1 MIEFSIILT
10 QQNDFL
16 FQANHPAANDQAA
29 VAIEAEQVL
38 RR

>member
-16 FQANHPAANDQAA
+16 FQANDQAA
-29 VAIEAEQVL
+29 VAIEADQVL